1 MFPILIMLLFVAYF
15 YINQLRMITISYRD
29 ASGVWWEDRFRPYV
43 CMAVNLISNI
53 IMVEYIGIAGIVLST
68 IFSLC
73 ISIPWENYTI
83 FKFVFHRSSREYYG
97 KMAAYTGTMLLSGLV
112 CFWLC
117 SLFGDGIPALM
128 ARAVIC
134 VIVPNVI
141 FAALNCRRAEFRL
154 ARDMVLRILRRQF

>member
-1 MFPILIMLLFVAYF
+1 MVTNVVLNILLVQI
-15 YINQLRMITISYRD
+15 
-29 ASGVWWEDRFRPYV
+29 
-43 CMAVNLISNI
+43 
-53 IMVEYIGIAGIVLST
+53 IGISGIILST
-68 IFSLC
+68 VFSLC

-83 FKFVFHRSSREYYG
+83 FKYVFHRSSRAYYG
-97 KMAAYTGTMLLSGLV
+97 KLAAYCGSMILGGLV